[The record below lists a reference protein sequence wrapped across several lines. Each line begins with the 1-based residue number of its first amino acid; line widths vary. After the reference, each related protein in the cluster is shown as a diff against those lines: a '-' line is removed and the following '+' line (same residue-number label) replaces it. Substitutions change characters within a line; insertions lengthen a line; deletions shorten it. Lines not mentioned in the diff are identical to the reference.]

1 MKNTYSIIT
10 TILAVILLSASAAYG
25 QDKKMDTPG
34 DGMDMAKMQAD
45 GYHALMMAYHHN
57 AMAFTKALWDMTAD
71 GKIEDINMARAAFAE
86 MKRSLEKM
94 DEVHTMHMSMMPKM
108 DTAMT
113 ERLKPMMEEMEA
125 EKAALKGHVTS
136 LETALQANS
145 PNAQEIEMHTAAIL
159 LRLEKMDMPEKKM
172 AM

>member
-1 MKNTYSIIT
+1 MKHTNLIIT
-10 TILAVILLSASAAYG
+10 TILAVILLSASSAFG
-25 QDKKMDTPG
+25 QDKKMDMPK
-34 DGMDMAKMQAD
+34 DGMDMAKMHAD
-45 GYHALMMAYHHN
+45 GHHAMMMAYHHN

-94 DEVHTMHMSMMPKM
+94 DEIHKMHMTMMPKM
-108 DTAMT
+108 DSAMM
-113 ERLKPMMEEMEA
+113 EKMKPMMEKMDA
-125 EKAALKGHVTS
+125 EKAALKGHVQA
-136 LETALQANS
+136 LESALQSNS
-145 PNAQEIEMHTAAIL
+145 PNAPEIEMHAAAIL

>member
-1 MKNTYSIIT
+1 
-10 TILAVILLSASAAYG
+10 
-25 QDKKMDTPG
+25 
-34 DGMDMAKMQAD
+34 
-45 GYHALMMAYHHN
+45 
-57 AMAFTKALWDMTAD
+57 
-71 GKIEDINMARAAFAE
+71 
-86 MKRSLEKM
+86 
-94 DEVHTMHMSMMPKM
+94 MHMSMMPKM